1 MTTTTSAS
9 TTSPAPSAP
18 PRRAYDP
25 LSVSP
30 LAFWA
35 KTAEER
41 EETFKVLRAQRPVS
55 WHPPLEGSLVPPE
68 NDGVWV
74 VTTHELI
81 MEVSKTPEIYCSSK
95 GFQFE
100 EIPED
105 VNEAAGSF
113 LGMDAPRHGQLRRI
127 VSSAFTPRRVA
138 IIQEQVRNQARII
151 VDDLLAAGEGD
162 FVKLVSKRM
171 PMWTI
176 YEMLGL
182 DEDRREEAAGYGHGL
197 VSWADEEVA
206 AGREPGQV
214 MSDSLVGLLRVGFEF
229 QEERRRHP
237 KADLMTAIIEAEVD
251 GVRLTEDEIASFFVL
266 LAVAG
271 NGTTGNTITLTVKAL
286 QENPDQRD
294 LLLADFDGRI
304 GTAVEEFVRF
314 ASPVMTFR
322 RTATQDTV
330 LGEQEIREGEWV
342 AMVYSSGNR
351 DEQVFPDPYRFDIT
365 RDPNPHLGFGGRGPH
380 YCLGNFVAKM
390 QFREI
395 FDQLLHRV
403 PNLRV
408 GEPSYLVGNFVRAV
422 KSMPC
427 TTR

>member
-1 MTTTTSAS
+1 MTVSL
-9 TTSPAPSAP
+9 AP

-35 KTAEER
+35 QTAEER
-41 EETFKVLRAQRPVS
+41 EETFRVLRSERPVS
-55 WHPPLEGSLVPPE
+55 WHPPLEGALVPPE

-74 VTTHELI
+74 VTRHEHI
-81 MEVSKTPEIYCSSK
+81 TEVSKNPEIYCSGQ

-127 VSSAFTPRRVA
+127 VSSAFTPRQVA
-138 IIQEQVRNQARII
+138 RIQDQIRHQARII

-162 FVKLVSKRM
+162 FVSLVSKRM

-182 DEDRREEAAGYGHGL
+182 DPDRREEAAGYGHGL

-214 MSDSLVGLLRVGFEF
+214 LTDSLVGLLSVGFDLI
-229 QEERRRHP
+229 EERRRRP
-237 KADLMTAIIEAEVD
+237 KADLMTAIINAEVD
-251 GVRLTEDEIASFFVL
+251 GVRLTDDEMAAFFVL

-271 NGTTGNTITLTVKAL
+271 NGTTGNTITFTARAL
-286 QENPDQRD
+286 QDNPDQRA
-294 LLLADFDGRI
+294 LLLADFGGRI
-304 GTAVEEFVRF
+304 GPAVEEFVRF

-322 RTATQDTV
+322 RTATRDTV
-330 LGEQEIREGEWV
+330 LGGQEIRAGEWV
-342 AMVYSSGNR
+342 AMIYSSGNR
-351 DEQVFPDPYRFDIT
+351 DERVFADPWRFDIT
-365 RDPNPHLGFGGRGPH
+365 RNPNPHLGFGGRGPH
-380 YCLGNFVAKM
+380 FCLGNFVAKM

-403 PNLRV
+403 PKLQV
-408 GEPSYLVGNFVRAV
+408 AEPNYLVGNFVRAV

>member
-1 MTTTTSAS
+1 MTTT
-9 TTSPAPSAP
+9 APTP
-18 PRRAYDP
+18 VRPRREYDP
-25 LSVSP
+25 LSISP
-30 LAFWA
+30 LPFWA

-55 WHPPLEGSLVPPE
+55 WHPPIEGSLVPPE

-81 MEVSKTPEIYCSSK
+81 SEVSKNPEIYCSSR

-138 IIQEQVRNQARII
+138 IIQDQVRNQARVI

>member
-1 MTTTTSAS
+1 MTVSL
-9 TTSPAPSAP
+9 AP

-35 KTAEER
+35 QTAEER
-41 EETFKVLRAQRPVS
+41 EETFRVLRAERPVS
-55 WHPPLEGSLVPPE
+55 WHPPIEGALVPPE

-74 VTTHELI
+74 VTRHEHI
-81 MEVSKTPEIYCSSK
+81 TEVSKNPEIYCSGR

-127 VSSAFTPRRVA
+127 VSSAFTPRQVA
-138 IIQEQVRNQARII
+138 RIQDQIRSQARII
-151 VDDLLAAGEGD
+151 VDDLLAAGQGD
-162 FVKLVSKRM
+162 FVSLVSKRM

-182 DEDRREEAAGYGHGL
+182 DPDRREEAAGYGHGL

-214 MSDSLVGLLRVGFEF
+214 LSDSLVGLLRVGFDF
-229 QEERRRHP
+229 LEERRRHP
-237 KADLMTAIIEAEVD
+237 GADLMTAILNAEVD
-251 GVRLTEDEIASFFVL
+251 GVRLTDDEIASFFVL

-286 QENPDQRD
+286 QDHPGQRA
-294 LLLADFDGRI
+294 LLLQDFDGRI

-322 RTATQDTV
+322 RTATRDTV
-330 LGEQEIREGEWV
+330 LGGQQIRAGEWV
-342 AMVYSSGNR
+342 AMIYSSGNR
-351 DEQVFPDPYRFDIT
+351 DERVFADPYRFDIT

-395 FDQLLHRV
+395 FGQLLHRV

>member
-1 MTTTTSAS
+1 MTVSL
-9 TTSPAPSAP
+9 AP

-35 KTAEER
+35 QTAEER
-41 EETFKVLRAQRPVS
+41 EETFRVLRAERPVS
-55 WHPPLEGSLVPPE
+55 WHPPLEGALVPPE

-74 VTTHELI
+74 VTRHEHI
-81 MEVSKTPEIYCSSK
+81 TEVSKNPEIYCSGQ

-127 VSSAFTPRRVA
+127 VSSAFTPRQVA
-138 IIQEQVRNQARII
+138 RIQDQIRHQAKII

-162 FVKLVSKRM
+162 FVSLVSKRM

-182 DEDRREEAAGYGHGL
+182 DPDRREEAAGYGHGL

-214 MSDSLVGLLRVGFEF
+214 LSDSLVGLLSVGFDLI
-229 QEERRRHP
+229 EERRRRP
-237 KADLMTAIIEAEVD
+237 KADLMTAIINAEVD
-251 GVRLTEDEIASFFVL
+251 GVRLTDDEMAAFFVL

-271 NGTTGNTITLTVKAL
+271 NGTTGNTITFTARAL
-286 QENPDQRD
+286 QDNPDQRA
-294 LLLADFDGRI
+294 LLLADFGGRI
-304 GTAVEEFVRF
+304 GPAVEEFVRF

-322 RTATQDTV
+322 RTATRDTV
-330 LGEQEIREGEWV
+330 LGGQEIRAGEWV
-342 AMVYSSGNR
+342 AMIYSSGNR
-351 DEQVFPDPYRFDIT
+351 DERVFADPWRFDIT
-365 RDPNPHLGFGGRGPH
+365 RNPNPHLGFGGRGPH
-380 YCLGNFVAKM
+380 FCLGNFVAKM

-403 PNLRV
+403 PKLQV
-408 GEPSYLVGNFVRAV
+408 GEPNYLVGNFVRAV

>member
-1 MTTTTSAS
+1 MTLN
-9 TTSPAPSAP
+9 PAR

-35 KTAEER
+35 QTADER
-41 EETFKVLRAQRPVS
+41 EAAFKVLRAERPVS
-55 WHPPLEGSLVPPE
+55 WHPPLEGALVPPE

-74 VTTHELI
+74 VTRHEHI
-81 MEVSKTPEIYCSSK
+81 GEVSKNPEIYCSGQ

-113 LGMDAPRHGQLRRI
+113 LGMDAPRHGQLRRL
-127 VSSAFTPRRVA
+127 VSSAFTPRQVA
-138 IIQEQVRNQARII
+138 RIQDQIRNQAAVI
-151 VDDLLAAGEGD
+151 VSDLLAAGEGD
-162 FVKLVSKRM
+162 FVTQVSKRM

-176 YEMLGL
+176 YDMLGL
-182 DEDRREEAAGYGHGL
+182 DPERREEAANHGHGM
-197 VSWADEEVA
+197 VSWADPDVA

-214 MSDSLVGLLRVGFEF
+214 LSDSLVGLLSIGFDF
-229 QEERRRHP
+229 IEERRRHP
-237 KADLMTAIIEAEVD
+237 KADLMTNLINAEIG
-251 GVRLTEDEIASFFVL
+251 GVKLTDEQIASFFVL

-271 NGTTGNTITLTVKAL
+271 NGTTGNTITLTTKAL
-286 QENPDQRD
+286 QDFPDQRA
-294 LLLADFDGRI
+294 LLLADFGGRI
-304 GTAVEEFVRF
+304 GPAIEEFVRF

-330 LGEQEIREGEWV
+330 LGGQEIRAGEWV
-342 AMVYSSGNR
+342 AMIYSSGNR
-351 DEQVFPDPYRFDIT
+351 DERVFADPYRFDIT

-380 YCLGNFVAKM
+380 FCLGNFLAKM

-403 PNLRV
+403 PELRV
-408 GEPSYLVGNFVRAV
+408 GEPNYLRGNFVRAV
-422 KSMPC
+422 KSMPF
-427 TTR
+427 TVG

>member
-1 MTTTTSAS
+1 MTTTDLSL
-9 TTSPAPSAP
+9 

-25 LSVSP
+25 LDVSS

-35 KTAEER
+35 QTMEER
-41 EETFKVLRAQRPVS
+41 EKTFRVLRAERPVS
-55 WHPPLEGSLVPPE
+55 WHPPIEGALVPPE

-74 VTTHELI
+74 VTRHEHI
-81 MEVSKTPEIYCSSK
+81 VEVSRNPEIYCSGN

-113 LGMDAPRHGQLRRI
+113 IGMDAPRHMQLRRI
-127 VSSAFTPRRVA
+127 VSSAFTPKQIA
-138 IIQEQVRNQARII
+138 TIQEQIRNQARRI

-176 YEMLGL
+176 YEMIGL
-182 DEDRREEAAGYGHGL
+182 DPDRREEAAGYGHGL

-214 MSDSLVGLLRVGFEF
+214 MTDSLVGLLSVGFDLI
-229 QEERRRHP
+229 EERRRHP
-237 KADLMTAIIEAEVD
+237 KPDLMTAILNAEVD
-251 GVRLTEDEIASFFVL
+251 GIRLTDDEAAAFFVL

-271 NGTTGNTITLTVKAL
+271 NGTTGNTMTFTVKAL
-286 QENPDQRD
+286 QDFPDQKA
-294 LLLADFDGRI
+294 LLMADFDGRI
-304 GTAVEEFVRF
+304 ELAVDEFIRF
-314 ASPVMTFR
+314 ASPVMSFR
-322 RTATQDTV
+322 RTATRDTV
-330 LGEQEIREGEWV
+330 LGGQEIREGEWV

-351 DEQVFPDPYRFDIT
+351 DERVWADPWQLDIT
-365 RDPNPHLGFGGRGPH
+365 RDPNPHLGFGGGGPH
-380 YCLGNFVAKM
+380 VCLGHFVAKM
-390 QFREI
+390 QVREI
-395 FDQLLHRV
+395 VDQLVHRV

-408 GEPSYLVGNFVRAV
+408 GEPRYLVGNFVRAV
-422 KSMPC
+422 KAMPC

>member
-1 MTTTTSAS
+1 MTTTL
-9 TTSPAPSAP
+9 AP
-18 PRRAYDP
+18 PKRAYDP

-35 KTAEER
+35 LTAEER
-41 EETFKVLRAQRPVS
+41 EKTFKVLRDERPVS
-55 WHPPLEGSLVPPE
+55 WHPPIEGALIPPE

-74 VTTHELI
+74 VTRHEHI
-81 MEVSKTPEIYCSSK
+81 SEVSKTPEIYCSGQ

-113 LGMDAPRHGQLRRI
+113 IGMDNPRHGQLRRI
-127 VSSAFTPRRVA
+127 ASSAFTPRRIA
-138 IIQEQVRNQARII
+138 TIHDQIRNQARII

-182 DEDRREEAAGYGHGL
+182 DRDRREEAASYGHGL

-214 MSDSLVGLLRVGFEF
+214 MSDSLVGLLTIGFEF
-229 QEERRRHP
+229 IEERRRHP
-237 KADLMTAIIEAEVD
+237 KADLMTAIINAEVD
-251 GVRLTEDEIASFFVL
+251 GVRLTDDEIAAFFVL

-271 NGTTGNTITLTVKAL
+271 NGTTGNTMTLTTMAL
-286 QENPDQRD
+286 QNFPDQRE
-294 LLLADFDGRI
+294 LLLSDFDGLI
-304 GTAVEEFVRF
+304 GTATEEFVRF
-314 ASPVMTFR
+314 ASPVISFR

-330 LGEQEIREGEWV
+330 LGGQEIREGEWV
-342 AMVYSSGNR
+342 AMIYSSGNR
-351 DEQVFPDPYRFDIT
+351 DERVFADPHRLDIT
-365 RDPNPHLGFGGRGPH
+365 RNPNPHVGFGGRGPH
-380 YCLGNFVAKM
+380 FCLGNFVAKM
-390 QFREI
+390 QIREI

-408 GEPSYLVGNFVRAV
+408 GEPNYLRGNFVRAV
-422 KSMPC
+422 KSLPC

>member
-1 MTTTTSAS
+1 MTVSL
-9 TTSPAPSAP
+9 AP

-35 KTAEER
+35 QTAEER
-41 EETFKVLRAQRPVS
+41 EETFRVLRAERPVS
-55 WHPPLEGSLVPPE
+55 WHPPLEGALVPPE

-74 VTTHELI
+74 VTRHEHI
-81 MEVSKTPEIYCSSK
+81 TEVSKNPEIYCSGQ

-127 VSSAFTPRRVA
+127 VSSAFTPRQVA
-138 IIQEQVRNQARII
+138 RIQDQIRHQARII

-162 FVKLVSKRM
+162 FVSLVSKRM

-182 DEDRREEAAGYGHGL
+182 DPDRREEAAGYGHGL

-214 MSDSLVGLLRVGFEF
+214 LSDSLVGLLSVGFDLI
-229 QEERRRHP
+229 EERRRRP
-237 KADLMTAIIEAEVD
+237 KADLMTAIINAEVD
-251 GVRLTEDEIASFFVL
+251 GVRLTDDEMAAFFVL

-271 NGTTGNTITLTVKAL
+271 NGTTGNTITFTARAL
-286 QENPDQRD
+286 QDNPDQRA
-294 LLLADFDGRI
+294 LLLADFGGRI
-304 GTAVEEFVRF
+304 GPAVEEFVRF

-322 RTATQDTV
+322 RTATRDTV
-330 LGEQEIREGEWV
+330 LGGQEIRAGEWV
-342 AMVYSSGNR
+342 AMIYSSGNR
-351 DEQVFPDPYRFDIT
+351 DERVFADPWRFDIT
-365 RDPNPHLGFGGRGPH
+365 RNPNPHLGFGGRGPH
-380 YCLGNFVAKM
+380 FCLGNFVAKM

-403 PNLRV
+403 PKLQV
-408 GEPSYLVGNFVRAV
+408 GEPNYLVGNFVRAV

>member
-1 MTTTTSAS
+1 MTTTTS
-9 TTSPAPSAP
+9 TSART
-18 PRRAYDP
+18 RRAYDP

-81 MEVSKTPEIYCSSK
+81 TEVSKNPEIYCSSK

-113 LGMDAPRHGQLRRI
+113 LGMDAPRHGRLRRI
-127 VSSAFTPRRVA
+127 VSSAFTPRQIAR
-138 IIQEQVRNQARII
+138 IQEQVRNQAKRI

-162 FVKLVSKRM
+162 FVALVSKRM

-182 DEDRREEAAGYGHGL
+182 DVERREEAAGYGHGL

-229 QEERRRHP
+229 LEERRRHP
-237 KADLMTAIIEAEVD
+237 KADLMTNIINAEVD
-251 GVRLTEDEIASFFVL
+251 GVRLTDDEIASFFVL

-286 QENPDQRD
+286 QDHPGQRA
-294 LLLADFDGRI
+294 LLLEDFDGRI

-322 RTATQDTV
+322 RTATRDTV
-330 LGEQEIREGEWV
+330 LGGQEIRAGEWV
-342 AMVYSSGNR
+342 AMIYSSGNR
-351 DEQVFPDPYRFDIT
+351 DERVFADPYRFDIT

-395 FDQLLHRV
+395 FGQLLHRV
-403 PNLRV
+403 PKLQV
-408 GEPSYLVGNFVRAV
+408 GEPNYLVGNFVRAV

>member
-1 MTTTTSAS
+1 MTVSL
-9 TTSPAPSAP
+9 AP

-35 KTAEER
+35 QTAEER
-41 EETFKVLRAQRPVS
+41 EETFRVLRAERPVS
-55 WHPPLEGSLVPPE
+55 WHPPIEGALVPPE

-74 VTTHELI
+74 VTRHEHI
-81 MEVSKTPEIYCSSK
+81 TEVSKNPEIYCSGR

-127 VSSAFTPRRVA
+127 VSSAFTPRQVA
-138 IIQEQVRNQARII
+138 RIQDQIRSQARII
-151 VDDLLAAGEGD
+151 VDDLLAAGQGD
-162 FVKLVSKRM
+162 FVSLVSKRM

-182 DEDRREEAAGYGHGL
+182 PLDRREEAAHHGHGM

-214 MSDSLVGLLRVGFEF
+214 MSDSLVGLLRIGFDF
-229 QEERRRHP
+229 VEERRRHP
-237 KADLMTAIIEAEVD
+237 KTDLMTSLIDAEVD
-251 GVRLTEDEIASFFVL
+251 GAKLTDEQLASFFVL

-271 NGTTGNTITLTVKAL
+271 NGTTGNTMTLTTKAL
-286 QENPDQRD
+286 QDFPDQRA

-322 RTATQDTV
+322 RTATRDTV
-330 LGEQEIREGEWV
+330 LGGQEIRQGEWV
-342 AMVYSSGNR
+342 AMIYSSGNR
-351 DEQVFPDPYRFDIT
+351 DERVFADPYRFDIT
-365 RDPNPHLGFGGRGPH
+365 RSPNPHVGFGGRGPH
-380 YCLGNFVAKM
+380 FCLGNFLAKM

-395 FDQLLHRV
+395 FGQLLHRV
-403 PNLRV
+403 PSLRV

>member
-1 MTTTTSAS
+1 MTTVL
-9 TTSPAPSAP
+9 AP
-18 PRRAYDP
+18 PKRAYDP

-35 KTAEER
+35 LTAEER
-41 EETFKVLRAQRPVS
+41 EKTFKVLRDERPVS
-55 WHPPLEGSLVPPE
+55 WHPPIEGALIPPE

-74 VTTHELI
+74 VTRHEHI
-81 MEVSKTPEIYCSSK
+81 SEVSKTPEIYCSGK

-113 LGMDAPRHGQLRRI
+113 IGMDGPRHGQLRRI
-127 VSSAFTPRRVA
+127 VSSAFTPRQIAKVQDQ
-138 IIQEQVRNQARII
+138 IRNQARII

-182 DEDRREEAAGYGHGL
+182 DPDRREEAASYGHGL

-214 MSDSLVGLLRVGFEF
+214 MSDSLVGLLTIGFEF
-229 QEERRRHP
+229 LSERRRHP
-237 KADLMTAIIEAEVD
+237 KGDLMTAVINAEVD
-251 GVRLTEDEIASFFVL
+251 GVRLTDDEIAAFFVL

-286 QENPDQRD
+286 QDFPDQRE

-314 ASPVMTFR
+314 ASPVISFR
-322 RTATQDTV
+322 RTATQDAV
-330 LGEQEIREGEWV
+330 LGGQEIREGEWV
-342 AMVYSSGNR
+342 AMIYSSGNR
-351 DEQVFPDPYRFDIT
+351 DERVFADPSRLDIT
-365 RDPNPHLGFGGRGPH
+365 RNPNPHLGFGGRGPH
-380 YCLGNFVAKM
+380 FCLGNFVAKM
-390 QFREI
+390 QVREI

-408 GEPSYLVGNFVRAV
+408 GEPNYLVGNFVRAV

>member
-1 MTTTTSAS
+1 MTLNLA
-9 TTSPAPSAP
+9 PAQ
-18 PRRAYDP
+18 RAYDP
-25 LSVSP
+25 LSVSS

-35 KTAEER
+35 LTADER
-41 EETFKVLRAQRPVS
+41 EETFKILRAERPVS
-55 WHPPLEGSLVPPE
+55 WHPPIEGALVPPE

-74 VTTHELI
+74 VTRHEHI
-81 MEVSKTPEIYCSSK
+81 SEVSKNADIYCSGQ

-113 LGMDAPRHGQLRRI
+113 LGMDDPQHGRLRRL
-127 VSSAFTPRRVA
+127 VSSAFTPRQVSQ
-138 IIQEQVRNQARII
+138 IQDQVRNQAKVII
-151 VDDLLAAGEGD
+151 DDLLAAGEGD
-162 FVKLVSKRM
+162 FVAMVAKRM

-182 DEDRREEAAGYGHGL
+182 PLDRREEAAHHGHGM

-214 MSDSLVGLLRVGFEF
+214 MSDSLVGLLRIGFDF
-229 QEERRRHP
+229 VEERRRHP
-237 KADLMTAIIEAEVD
+237 KTDLMTSLIDAEVD
-251 GVRLTEDEIASFFVL
+251 GAKLTDEQLASFFVL

-271 NGTTGNTITLTVKAL
+271 NGTTGNTMTLTTKAL
-286 QENPDQRD
+286 QDFPDQRA

-322 RTATQDTV
+322 RTATRDTV
-330 LGEQEIREGEWV
+330 LGGQEIRQGEWV
-342 AMVYSSGNR
+342 AMIYSSGNR
-351 DEQVFPDPYRFDIT
+351 DERVFADPYRFDIT
-365 RDPNPHLGFGGRGPH
+365 RSPNPHVGFGGRGPH
-380 YCLGNFVAKM
+380 FCLGNFLAKM

-403 PNLRV
+403 PELRV
-408 GEPSYLVGNFVRAV
+408 GEPNYLRGNFVRAV
-422 KSMPC
+422 KSMPF
-427 TTR
+427 TVG

>member
-1 MTTTTSAS
+1 MTS
-9 TTSPAPSAP
+9 TMER

-35 KTAEER
+35 KTMEER
-41 EETFKVLRAQRPVS
+41 EETFRVLRAERPVS
-55 WHPPLEGSLVPPE
+55 WHPPIEGALIPPE

-74 VTTHELI
+74 VTRHEHI
-81 MEVSKTPEIYCSSK
+81 TEVSKNADIYCSGQ

-113 LGMDAPRHGQLRRI
+113 IGMDEPRHGALRRI
-127 VSSAFTPRRVA
+127 VSSAFTPRQVA
-138 IIQEQVRNQARII
+138 RIADQIKNQARII
-151 VDDLLAAGEGD
+151 VDELLAAGEGD

-182 DEDRREEAAGYGHGL
+182 DPDRREEAAGYGHGL
-197 VSWADEEVA
+197 VSWADPDVA

-214 MSDSLVGLLRVGFEF
+214 MSDSLVGLLSVGFDF
-229 QEERRRHP
+229 LGERRRHP
-237 KADLMTAIIEAEVD
+237 KADLMTNIINAEVD
-251 GVRLTEDEIASFFVL
+251 GQKLTDDEIASFFVL

-271 NGTTGNTITLTVKAL
+271 NGTTGNTITFTARAF
-286 QENPDQRD
+286 QDFPGQRE

-304 GTAVEEFVRF
+304 GAAVEEFVRF

-322 RTATQDTV
+322 RTATRDTV
-330 LGEQEIREGEWV
+330 LGGQEIGQGEWV
-342 AMVYSSGNR
+342 AMIYSSGNR
-351 DEQVFPDPYRFDIT
+351 DERVFADPWRFDIT
-365 RDPNPHLGFGGRGPH
+365 RTPNPHVGFGGRGPH
-380 YCLGNFVAKM
+380 FCLGNFVAKM
-390 QFREI
+390 QFREV

-408 GEPSYLVGNFVRAV
+408 GEPDYLVGNFVRAV

>member
-1 MTTTTSAS
+1 MTTTTSDS

-81 MEVSKTPEIYCSSK
+81 TEVSKTPEIYCSSK

>member
-1 MTTTTSAS
+1 MTLNLAR
-9 TTSPAPSAP
+9 PQ
-18 PRRAYDP
+18 RAYDP

-35 KTAEER
+35 QTADER
-41 EETFKVLRAQRPVS
+41 EETFRALRAERPVS
-55 WHPPLEGSLVPPE
+55 WHPPLEGALVPPE

-74 VTTHELI
+74 VTRHEHI
-81 MEVSKTPEIYCSSK
+81 GEVSKNAEIYCSGQ

-113 LGMDAPRHGQLRRI
+113 LGMDAPRHGQLRRL
-127 VSSAFTPRRVA
+127 VSSAFTPRQVA
-138 IIQEQVRNQARII
+138 RIQDQIRNQAEVI
-151 VDDLLAAGEGD
+151 VGDLLAAGEGD
-162 FVKLVSKRM
+162 FVTQVSKRM

-182 DEDRREEAAGYGHGL
+182 EPERREEAANHGHGM
-197 VSWADEEVA
+197 VSWADPDVA

-214 MSDSLVGLLRVGFEF
+214 LSDSLVGLLSIGFDF
-229 QEERRRHP
+229 IEERRRHP
-237 KADLMTAIIEAEVD
+237 KADLMTNLINAEID
-251 GVRLTEDEIASFFVL
+251 GIKLTDEQIASFFVL

-271 NGTTGNTITLTVKAL
+271 NGTTGNTITLTTKAL
-286 QENPDQRD
+286 QDFPGQRAR
-294 LLLADFDGRI
+294 LLADFDGRI
-304 GTAVEEFVRF
+304 GTAIEEFVRF

-322 RTATQDTV
+322 RTATRDTV
-330 LGEQEIREGEWV
+330 LGGQEIRAGEWV
-342 AMVYSSGNR
+342 AMIYSSGNR
-351 DEQVFPDPYRFDIT
+351 DERVFADPYRFDIA

-380 YCLGNFVAKM
+380 FCLGNFLAKM

-403 PNLRV
+403 PNLHV
-408 GEPSYLVGNFVRAV
+408 GEPDYLVGNFVRAV
-422 KSMPC
+422 KSMPF